1 MRVRRTTLCSAFLL
15 IVVTCL
21 FAGAGT
27 AAAQGV
33 DLHAR
38 LILGSN
44 EPTDQD
50 PRLED
55 LEYKL
60 RRVFGFEYY
69 ELLGKG
75 GGIVELPGKTS
86 ISLGNDCVL
95 NITAEPAGGGR
106 VRASVQW
113 LRGRTTVLNTT
124 VVVAR
129 GAGVILG
136 GVSHK
141 RGTLL
146 VALDAR

>member
-1 MRVRRTTLCSAFLL
+1 MRARRTATASA
-15 IVVTCL
+15 VVLTVITCL

-38 LILGSN
+38 LILASN
-44 EPTDQD
+44 DPAPQD

-55 LEYKL
+55 LEFKL

-75 GGIVELPGKTS
+75 GGMVDLPGQTS

-95 NITAEPAGGGR
+95 NIAAESAGGGR

-113 LRGRTTVLNTT
+113 MRGRTTVLNTT

>member
-1 MRVRRTTLCSAFLL
+1 MRARRITPAFAVVM
-15 IVVTCL
+15 IVAACV

-27 AAAQGV
+27 VSAQGV

-38 LILGSN
+38 LILASN
-44 EPTDQD
+44 DPAPQD

-55 LEYKL
+55 LEFKL

-75 GGIVELPGKTS
+75 GGIVDLPGQTS

-95 NITAEPAGGGR
+95 NIAAEAAGGGR

-113 LRGRTTVLNTT
+113 MRGRTTVLNTT